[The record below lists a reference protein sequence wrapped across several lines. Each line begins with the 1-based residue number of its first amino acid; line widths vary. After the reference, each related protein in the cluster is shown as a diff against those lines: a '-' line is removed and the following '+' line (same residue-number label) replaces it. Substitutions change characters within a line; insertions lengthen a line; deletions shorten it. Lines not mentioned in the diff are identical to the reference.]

1 MKGKLSF
8 GAGRWL
14 VLLGLLA
21 SALVP
26 AHTQSRPIKERLLP
40 GAYPAHPSQPSMAKI
55 PVEPLGFTPPGP
67 LYLGQR
73 NSLVSLDFIGEDR
86 LLFTFRVPGL
96 IHRQLKVG
104 ESDQTDER
112 QIRAV
117 VLHLPDGNVEAEG
130 LWTVHDRGPYVWML
144 KDGHFLFRDEE
155 NLQEGDE
162 HLDMKPLL
170 QFPGPLLWLEVDP
183 TEQFLVSN
191 SSEPA
196 AKPAKAGT
204 VDSPATT
211 QITITPTGEA
221 AEGDSDHDPSIAKGS
236 GSGQDAGSDAS
247 KDQTPAPFDY
257 VVRILRRDGGQ
268 VLLVSRVRQLV
279 HLPINSQGYL
289 DSLRGRGLDWAL
301 NLNFFTGGS
310 RILGSVESAC
320 APNMDFLSDKEVIV
334 TGCDSLGA
342 HKLVAVTTEGKTLW
356 ANLNPDTAI
365 WPLLVRSPD
374 GQRLLQETLAVNRPI
389 SSYAPLS
396 ADDIKGQLVRVF
408 DAATGDQVF
417 ESPASPIL
425 DAGGNV
431 ALSPTSRRVA
441 VLNGSAIEVFDL
453 PAPAAQVG
461 AQKTN
466 AK

>member
-1 MKGKLSF
+1 
-8 GAGRWL
+8 
-14 VLLGLLA
+14 
-21 SALVP
+21 
-26 AHTQSRPIKERLLP
+26 
-40 GAYPAHPSQPSMAKI
+40 
-55 PVEPLGFTPPGP
+55 
-67 LYLGQR
+67 
-73 NSLVSLDFIGEDR
+73 
-86 LLFTFRVPGL
+86 
-96 IHRQLKVG
+96 
-104 ESDQTDER
+104 
-112 QIRAV
+112 
-117 VLHLPDGNVEAEG
+117 
-130 LWTVHDRGPYVWML
+130 
-144 KDGHFLFRDEE
+144 
-155 NLQEGDE
+155 
-162 HLDMKPLL
+162 MKPLL

-204 VDSPATT
+204 VDSPATA
-211 QITITPTGEA
+211 QASITPSGET
-221 AEGDSDHDPSIAKGS
+221 AEGDRAHDPGNGGS
-236 GSGQDAGSDAS
+236 QDADGDA
-247 KDQTPAPFDY
+247 KQDETPAPSDY
-257 VVRILRRDGGQ
+257 VVRILRREGGQ

-289 DSLRGRGLDWAL
+289 ESLRGRGQDWAL
-301 NLNFFTGGS
+301 NLNYFTGGS
-310 RILGSVESAC
+310 RVLGNVESAC
-320 APNMDFLSDKEVIV
+320 APNMDFLSDKEVVV

-342 HKLVAVTTEGKTLW
+342 HKLVAVSTEGKTLW

-374 GQRLLQETLAVNRPI
+374 GQRLMQETLAVSRPI
-389 SSYAPLS
+389 SNYAPLS

-441 VLNGSAIEVFDL
+441 VLNGSNIEVCDL
-453 PAPAAQVG
+453 PAPAPMGG

>member
-1 MKGKLSF
+1 MKGKLLF
-8 GAGRWL
+8 CAGRWL
-14 VLLGLLA
+14 VLLGLV

-26 AHTQSRPIKERLLP
+26 AYSQSRPIKERVLP
-40 GAYPAHPSQPSMAKI
+40 GAYPQKPSLPSMAKI
-55 PVEPLGFTPPGP
+55 AVEPLGFTPPGP

-73 NSLVSLDFIGEDR
+73 NSLVSLDFMGEDR

-117 VLHLPDGNVEAEG
+117 VLHLPDGMVEAEG

-144 KDGHFLFRDEE
+144 KDGHFLFRDQE
-155 NLQEGDE
+155 NLAEGDA

-183 TEQFLVSN
+183 SEQFLVSN

-196 AKPAKAGT
+196 AKPAKAGN
-204 VDSPATT
+204 VDSPATAQVT
-211 QITITPTGEA
+211 LTPSGEV
-221 AEGDSDHDPSIAKGS
+221 AEGDAAGGVDSA
-236 GSGQDAGSDAS
+236 SGQNGAD
-247 KDQTPAPFDY
+247 KKEETPSLFDN

-289 DSLRGRGLDWAL
+289 ESLRGRGLDWAL
-301 NLNFFTGGS
+301 NLNFFSGGS
-310 RILGSVESAC
+310 RVLGNVESSC
-320 APNMDFLSDKEVIV
+320 APNLDFLSDKEVIA
-334 TGCDSLGA
+334 TGCDTLGA

-356 ANLNPDTAI
+356 ADLNPDTAI
-365 WPLLVRSPD
+365 WPLLVRSAD
-374 GQRLLQETLAVNRPI
+374 GQRLIQETLMVNRPI
-389 SSYAPLS
+389 NSYSPLS

-408 DAATGDQVF
+408 DAATGEQVF
-417 ESPASPIL
+417 ESPANPIL

-441 VLNGSAIEVFDL
+441 VLNGGELEVFDL
-453 PAPAAQVG
+453 PAPAAMGG
-461 AQKTN
+461 AQK

>member
-1 MKGKLSF
+1 
-8 GAGRWL
+8 
-14 VLLGLLA
+14 
-21 SALVP
+21 
-26 AHTQSRPIKERLLP
+26 
-40 GAYPAHPSQPSMAKI
+40 
-55 PVEPLGFTPPGP
+55 
-67 LYLGQR
+67 
-73 NSLVSLDFIGEDR
+73 
-86 LLFTFRVPGL
+86 VPGL

-117 VLHLPDGNVEAEG
+117 VLHLPEGTVESEG
-130 LWTVHDRGPYVWML
+130 LWTVHDRGRYVWMM
-144 KDGHFLFRDEE
+144 KDGHFLFRDQE
-155 NLQEGDE
+155 NLTEGDV

-183 TEQFLVSN
+183 SEQFLVSN

-204 VDSPATT
+204 VDSPGTAQVSLTPSGVTAGDATHDVGNAT
-211 QITITPTGEA
+211 GPDGGDKKGETP
-221 AEGDSDHDPSIAKGS
+221 S
-236 GSGQDAGSDAS
+236 
-247 KDQTPAPFDY
+247 PFDN

-289 DSLRGRGLDWAL
+289 ESLRGRGLDWEL

-310 RILGSVESAC
+310 RVLGSVESSC
-320 APNMDFLSDKEVIV
+320 APNMDFLSEKEVIV

-342 HKLVAVTTEGKTLW
+342 HKLMAVTTEGKTLW
-356 ANLNPDTAI
+356 ADLNPNTAI
-365 WPLLVRSPD
+365 WPLLVRSAD
-374 GQRLLQETLAVNRPI
+374 GQRLIQETLAVNRPVN
-389 SSYAPLS
+389 SYSPLS

-408 DAATGDQVF
+408 DAATGEQVF
-417 ESPASPIL
+417 ESAANPIL

-431 ALSPTSRRVA
+431 ALSPASRRVA
-441 VLNGSAIEVFDL
+441 VLNGGAIEVFDL
-453 PAPAAQVG
+453 PAPAPMGG
-461 AQKTN
+461 AQKPN